1 MDIKDITN
9 KIENGLILPNPYLI
23 EASFINKYL
32 DILNIQ
38 ERRYHINKLRE
49 NNYSLYEKI
58 NNMIFKDY
66 DKIFKDDFNEYI
78 NKHKKFIKLSDN
90 KIKEI
95 LSEKFFEIF
104 MDRYFEDF
112 NYNIIVNIQNM
123 LEFNKKTGNKILDKE
138 RVKIYNSILN
148 FKSFSL
154 EEQRYIYL
162 NIPKYISSYL
172 YEDFRSCQNYEY
184 KLIND
189 NITNINTLES
199 KQINGVSVY
208 YLNGQEFMMLVHALK
223 YKRKDNVIWN
233 ENFNEKTLSVSLI
246 GDSFLGTYRDPY
258 EYVLL
263 GFNHININD
272 IMHIFHTDSF
282 TLGEKSTDKVNEL
295 YIPKDLLKK
304 TNGFNEILIAQN
316 IQNEKLKPSCVICY
330 DNITNDDIRISK
342 ELHLPIVLINTKSYN
357 QNSSFLELSG
367 NCYIKN
373 MNDLFIHNTKK
384 Y

>member
-199 KQINGVSVY
+199 KQI
-208 YLNGQEFMMLVHALK
+208 MA
-223 YKRKDNVIWN
+223 
-233 ENFNEKTLSVSLI
+233 
-246 GDSFLGTYRDPY
+246 
-258 EYVLL
+258 
-263 GFNHININD
+263 
-272 IMHIFHTDSF
+272 
-282 TLGEKSTDKVNEL
+282 
-295 YIPKDLLKK
+295 
-304 TNGFNEILIAQN
+304 
-316 IQNEKLKPSCVICY
+316 
-330 DNITNDDIRISK
+330 
-342 ELHLPIVLINTKSYN
+342 
-357 QNSSFLELSG
+357 
-367 NCYIKN
+367 
-373 MNDLFIHNTKK
+373 
-384 Y
+384 